1 MISQAIYVAAFV
13 AAIGCGLVAGTFFA
27 FSSFVMP
34 ALGRIPPEQGI
45 NAMQSI
51 NIVVLNVSFL
61 SLFVGTG
68 ILCVGLLGG
77 SVVWWQETSGKL
89 LLLASLLYIVGCFG
103 VTRAFNIPLNDA
115 LAAARPATPEAAAL
129 WAHYLDRWTMW
140 NTVRTVAPTAS
151 MILFVAALLLKA

>member
-1 MISQAIYVAAFV
+1 MIEQAIHVAAFV
-13 AAIGCGLVAGTFFA
+13 AAIGCGLVAGIFFA

-34 ALGRIPPEQGI
+34 ALGRIPAEQGI

-51 NIVVLNVSFL
+51 NVAVLNASFL

-68 ILCVGLLGG
+68 VICLALLAG
-77 SVVWWQETSGKL
+77 SYAWWDGPSGKL
-89 LLLASLLYIVGCFG
+89 LLLASLFYLVGCFG

-129 WAHYLDRWTMW
+129 WVHYLGRWTMW

-151 MILFVAALLLKA
+151 MALFVAALLLKA

>member
-1 MISQAIYVAAFV
+1 MIDQAIYAGAFA
-13 AAIGCGLVAGTFFA
+13 AAIGCGLVAGIFFA

-51 NIVVLNVSFL
+51 NVAVLNVSFL
-61 SLFVGTG
+61 LLFVGTG
-68 ILCVGLLGG
+68 AICLALLAG
-77 SVVWWQETSGKL
+77 SYVWWESASGKL
-89 LLLASLLYIVGCFG
+89 LLLASLLYLVGCFG
-103 VTRAFNIPLNDA
+103 VTRTFNIPLNDA

-129 WAHYLDRWTMW
+129 WIHYLERWTMW

-151 MILFVAALLLKA
+151 MALYVTALLLKA